1 LGGVLG
7 MDKKIKV
14 HIILDV
20 IVMLVQLVLWGWY
33 CLFFIPLLLVPF
45 CLALII
51 ILSIAFSLRIFRWCR
66 IAFDVRFKDAEII
79 CTKGYRF
86 ATREKINV
94 FFKPRYSKIYF
105 DDDNLRKDFIYFG
118 NEVFRHGVLLE
129 IVYYPKS
136 RYIESIKRKD

>member
-1 LGGVLG
+1 MFL
-7 MDKKIKV
+7 
-14 HIILDV
+14 
-20 IVMLVQLVLWGWY
+20 
-33 CLFFIPLLLVPF
+33 IPLPLVPF

-66 IAFDVRFKDAEII
+66 IAFDVRFKDPEIVY
-79 CTKGYRF
+79 TKSYRF
-86 ATREKINV
+86 AAREKIND

-105 DDDNLRKDFIYFG
+105 DDDNLKKDYIYFG
-118 NEVFRHGVLLE
+118 NEVFSHGVLLE